1 MPARGRPTSEKTPYR
16 LSATI
21 RLSAGTG
28 EFHRLSFL
36 VFLKQQHQRQPGG
49 EQEQQYSQLKAV
61 EQLFNVTVEGVQV
74 LNRKG
79 KLKRTIRGFG
89 KRNDI
94 RKAYVK
100 LAEGQDID
108 FLDVE

>member
-1 MPARGRPTSEKTPYR
+1 MNQERIYQVLLGPHISEKASMVGEKNQVVFKVAPD
-16 LSATI
+16 ATKPEI
-21 RLSAGTG
+21 
-28 EFHRLSFL
+28 
-36 VFLKQQHQRQPGG
+36 K
-49 EQEQQYSQLKAV
+49 KAV

-79 KLKRTIRGFG
+79 KLKRTARGFG
-89 KRNDI
+89 KRNGL

-108 FLDVE
+108 FMDVE